1 MGQEMAL
8 PDGGPGGERK
18 VKFLA
23 RWWRT
28 VYDLLDWER
37 RTNLLPLPPFRGEKK
52 WKVLDRLDFLL
63 LFPYRKER
71 RRKKEKRF
79 SRSFRTQTHLSLS
92 LSHTRILLLP
102 PRPVPRIARRPGRCW
117 LRLKLLEFY
126 MHVTRSFSR
135 KFFTTTSTGFVH
147 GTIYTAQLFSV
158 TYRNARW
165 RALVYPVTGL
175 FLSSAGATTDPG
187 PPLRFRTRL
196 IGDEEEKRGRHVVRK
211 GTSHEPF
218 DYSGTLVDSRVQLVW
233 MLSLE
238 RIARPTDRP
247 TVSLESIF
255 TSFLD
260 RPINPAESRSSSRKF
275 YSPSIA
281 GRGASFSGT

>member
-1 MGQEMAL
+1 MVANCLRFTRLGEKDES
-8 PDGGPGGERK
+8 PPSSPVSRERK
-18 VKFLA
+18 SGRCSIVSIFFSYSLI
-23 RWWRT
+23 
-28 VYDLLDWER
+28 
-37 RTNLLPLPPFRGEKK
+37 EKK
-52 WKVLDRLDFLL
+52 EG
-63 LFPYRKER
+63 ER
-71 RRKKEKRF
+71 RRNDSRDRFVRKRI
-79 SRSFRTQTHLSLS
+79 SLSLS

>member
-1 MGQEMAL
+1 MVANCLRFTRLGEKDES
-8 PDGGPGGERK
+8 PPSSPVSRERK
-18 VKFLA
+18 SGRCSIVSIFFSYSLI
-23 RWWRT
+23 
-28 VYDLLDWER
+28 
-37 RTNLLPLPPFRGEKK
+37 EKK
-52 WKVLDRLDFLL
+52 EG
-63 LFPYRKER
+63 ER
-71 RRKKEKRF
+71 RRNDSRDRFVRKRI
-79 SRSFRTQTHLSLS
+79 SLSLS

-187 PPLRFRTRL
+187 PPRFRTRL
-196 IGDEEEKRGRHVVRK
+196 IGDGEEKRGRHVVRK

>member
-8 PDGGPGGERK
+8 PDDGPGGERK

-92 LSHTRILLLP
+92 LSLSYKDFTASTEAGSANSEKTWPLLAAVEITRILYARYTIVFQEIFYNHIHGFRPRDDIYCTAFLRYVSECAVASTRLSRYRTISFLGRRNNR
-102 PRPVPRIARRPGRCW
+102 PRPP
-117 LRLKLLEFY
+117 
-126 MHVTRSFSR
+126 
-135 KFFTTTSTGFVH
+135 
-147 GTIYTAQLFSV
+147 
-158 TYRNARW
+158 
-165 RALVYPVTGL
+165 
-175 FLSSAGATTDPG
+175 
-187 PPLRFRTRL
+187 PPL
-196 IGDEEEKRGRHVVRK
+196 
-211 GTSHEPF
+211 SNPF
-218 DYSGTLVDSRVQLVW
+218 DW
-233 MLSLE
+233 
-238 RIARPTDRP
+238 
-247 TVSLESIF
+247 
-255 TSFLD
+255 
-260 RPINPAESRSSSRKF
+260 
-275 YSPSIA
+275 
-281 GRGASFSGT
+281 